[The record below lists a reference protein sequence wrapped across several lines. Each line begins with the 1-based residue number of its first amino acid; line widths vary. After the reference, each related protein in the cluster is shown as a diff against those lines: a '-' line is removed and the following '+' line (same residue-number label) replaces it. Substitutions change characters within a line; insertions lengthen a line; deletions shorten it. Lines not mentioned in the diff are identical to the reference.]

1 MGMQTPAYNLPARVL
16 HWLVLGLLTV
26 QVIGAQ
32 IMPEGE
38 DEGVQSAPAVGSLV
52 DWHMSL
58 GVLIG
63 LVVLVRLA
71 WRATWTAPALAEA
84 LPAWQEK
91 AAHITHRTL
100 YGLLLAIP
108 LAGWAWASA
117 NGWTVTLFHT
127 LSLPALLPKGTLPD
141 LLGDLHALMANLIL
155 AVVGLHVA
163 AALWHQYVLRDNL
176 LGRMWRGPGD

>member
-1 MGMQTPAYNLPARVL
+1 MTMPTPTYNLPARVL

-26 QVIGAQ
+26 QFIGAQ

-38 DEGVQSAPAVGSLV
+38 DEAVQSAPAAGSLV

-58 GVLIG
+58 GVLIA
-63 LVVLVRLA
+63 LVIVVRLA
-71 WRATWTAPALAEA
+71 WRATWTAPALPDA

-91 AAHITHRTL
+91 AARLTHVAL

-108 LAGWAWASA
+108 FAGWAWASA
-117 NGWTVTLFHT
+117 KGWTVTLFHT
-127 LSLPALLPKGTLPD
+127 LALPALLPSGTLTE
-141 LLGDLHALMANLIL
+141 LFGDLHALLANLML
-155 AVVGLHVA
+155 AMVVLHVA

-176 LGRMWRGPGD
+176 LARMWRGPRG